1 MGGLFELRG
10 ELTKN
15 QSLILG
21 IIGVLLLISL
31 WWVIAENMS
40 DYKHVDAE
48 YNSDLSGK
56 TDAQRDSIQLAD
68 SLRIVQLKNSGQLDS
83 VKIYPILPPPGR
95 VLASYSKLVNQ
106 DRLVYHSVR
115 SIWTNIQGYVWA
127 TFLSILLGFLIGLIP
142 FFDGILNGQV
152 NAIRY
157 LPLSALVGLFSSW
170 FGLGSGMKVAF
181 LAFGIF
187 VYLLPIVVQRVRE
200 VKDVYVKT
208 VYTLNAND
216 WQTIWSVYF
225 PSVMANLIDDIR
237 VLTAIS
243 WTYIILA
250 EGYNRE
256 SGLGNLIWVS
266 SKQGRLHEVF
276 AILIIIIIIGFI
288 QDLIFR
294 LLDRKLFAHK
304 NYKSLLP
311 GLKESKIGAYVCLS
325 VLFLVVIINA
335 VIGLPELPLFSS
347 GFNIST
353 VFLLFLIVGV
363 LFMVY
368 GMWLTFINT
377 RRTTQDVH

>member
-1 MGGLFELRG
+1 M
-10 ELTKN
+10 
-15 QSLILG
+15 
-21 IIGVLLLISL
+21 
-31 WWVIAENMS
+31 
-40 DYKHVDAE
+40 
-48 YNSDLSGK
+48 
-56 TDAQRDSIQLAD
+56 
-68 SLRIVQLKNSGQLDS
+68 
-83 VKIYPILPPPGR
+83 
-95 VLASYSKLVNQ
+95 
-106 DRLVYHSVR
+106 
-115 SIWTNIQGYVWA
+115 
-127 TFLSILLGFLIGLIP
+127 
-142 FFDGILNGQV
+142 
-152 NAIRY
+152 
-157 LPLSALVGLFSSW
+157 
-170 FGLGSGMKVAF
+170 
-181 LAFGIF
+181 
-187 VYLLPIVVQRVRE
+187 
-200 VKDVYVKT
+200 
-208 VYTLNAND
+208 
-216 WQTIWSVYF
+216 
-225 PSVMANLIDDIR
+225 
-237 VLTAIS
+237 LTAIS

-368 GMWLTFINT
+368 GMWLAFINT